1 MSHSASNDAPAVE
14 TDVLVVGSGPGGA
27 GAALFLASYGTRTMV
42 ITRYGHLSDTPRAHI
57 TNQRTM
63 ETLRDMGLEQRLMR
77 EATPWEWMGN
87 TTFCTS
93 LAGEELGRIPSWG
106 TDTRRHHDYEL
117 QSPCTMLDAPQ
128 TITEPVMMQA
138 AQARGAKVR
147 FDTEYLSHAQD
158 ESGVTTQVRDRLTG
172 ATYAIRSKYLVGA
185 DGARSKVA
193 ADLDLPFEGPG
204 AVAGALHIIFEADLS
219 RFVEYRPSVLYWMLQ
234 PGAEKEG
241 VGLGVL
247 RMIKPWHEWMLMWGY
262 EVAAGPPEITDE
274 FARELAVQLVG
285 TDDFEMRV
293 TSRLPW
299 TVNHHYATTVA
310 RGRVFCVGD
319 AVHRHPPTNGL
330 GSNTSIQDSYNLA
343 WKLHHVV
350 QGLADPS
357 LLETYNAER
366 APVARQIV
374 ERANQSIA
382 DTGRIVAALDVNDT
396 TDVDKLNRQL
406 ALRKAPGPEG
416 EKIRERLREAI
427 AYKAYEFDAH
437 GVEHN
442 HRYASSAVIPD
453 GTAMPAFTRDPELYA
468 QATTWPGAK
477 LPHTWV
483 TRGRATGC
491 PRWTWPATGPS
502 ACGPASAARPGWM
515 RRRHSRPRPVCRS
528 RWCRSARA
536 SRSRT
541 PTAPGPSCARSQT
554 AACSWSGRTCTSPPG
569 TQARPTPPGPPP
581 SGSARPSPPSWGVRP
596 AGRVQ
601 AARHERNLTPRG

>member
-1 MSHSASNDAPAVE
+1 MSNDQPAVDV
-14 TDVLVVGSGPGGA
+14 DVLVVGSGPGGA
-27 GAALFLASYGTRTMV
+27 GAALFLATYGTPTLV
-42 ITRYGHLSDTPRAHI
+42 ITKYGQLSDTPRAHI

-77 EATPWEWMGN
+77 EATPWEYMGN

-93 LAGEELGRIPSWG
+93 LAGDELGRIPSWG
-106 TDTRRHHDYEL
+106 TDTRRHADYEL

-147 FDTEYLSHAQD
+147 FDTEYLSHSQD
-158 ESGVTTQVRDRLTG
+158 ESGVTTQVKDRLTG
-172 ATYAIRSKYLVGA
+172 AVYAIRSTYLVGA
-185 DGARSKVA
+185 DGARSVVA
-193 ADLDLPFEGPG
+193 ADLGLPFEGPG
-204 AVAGALHIIFEADLS
+204 AVGGALHIIFEADLS
-219 RFVEYRPSVLYWMLQ
+219 RFVAHRPSVLYWMLQ

-262 EVAAGPPEITDE
+262 EAAAGPPEITDE
-274 FARELAVQLVG
+274 FARELAVKLIG

-293 TSRLPW
+293 TDRLPW
-299 TVNHHYATTVA
+299 TVNHHFATTIA

-343 WKLHHVV
+343 WKLHAVV
-350 QGLADPS
+350 QGWAAPS
-357 LLETYNAER
+357 LLESYDAER

-382 DTGRIVAALDVNDT
+382 DTGRIVAALGVDDTSDVA
-396 TDVDKLNRQL
+396 KLNAQL
-406 ALRKAPGPEG
+406 ALRVAAGPEG
-416 EKIRERLREAI
+416 EKIRENLREAI
-427 AYKAYEFDAH
+427 AYQAYEFDAH

-442 HRYASSAVIPD
+442 HRYASSAVVPD

-468 QATTWPGAK
+468 QPTTWPGAK

-483 TRGRATGC
+483 TRSGHRVSTLDLAGHGAFSVWTG
-491 PRWTWPATGPS
+491 
-502 ACGPASAARPGWM
+502 
-515 RRRHSRPRPVCRS
+515 
-528 RWCRSARA
+528 
-536 SRSRT
+536 
-541 PTAPGPSCARSQT
+541 
-554 AACSWSGRTCTSPPG
+554 
-569 TQARPTPPGPPP
+569 
-581 SGSARPSPPSWGVRP
+581 
-596 AGRVQ
+596 
-601 AARHERNLTPRG
+601 

>member
-1 MSHSASNDAPAVE
+1 MATVVE
-14 TDVLVVGSGPGGA
+14 TDVLVVGSGPAGA
-27 GAALFLASYGTRTMV
+27 AAALFLATYGTRTLV
-42 ITRYGHLSDTPRAHI
+42 VTKYGNLSDTPRAHI

-63 ETLRDMGLEQRLMR
+63 ETLRDMGLEERLMR
-77 EATPWEWMGN
+77 EATPWQFMGN

-93 LAGEELGRIPSWG
+93 LAGDELGRILSWG
-106 TDTRRHHDYEL
+106 TDTARHADYEL

-147 FDTEYLSHAQD
+147 FDTEYLSHVQD
-158 ESGVTTQVRDRLTG
+158 ADGVTSTVRDRLTG
-172 ATYAIRSKYLVGA
+172 IEYDVRSKYLVGA

-204 AVAGALHIIFEADLS
+204 AVAGALGIIFEADLT
-219 RFVEYRPSVLYWMLQ
+219 RFVAHRPSVLYWMVQ

-247 RMIKPWHEWMLMWGY
+247 RMIKPWTEWMLMWGY
-262 EVAAGPPEITDE
+262 EVAAGPPQMTDE
-274 FARELAVQLVG
+274 FVRELAVQLVG

-293 TSRLPW
+293 KSTSPW
-299 TVNHHYATTVA
+299 TVNHHFATTIA
-310 RGRVFCVGD
+310 QGRVFCAGD

-350 QGLADPS
+350 RGLADPS
-357 LLETYNAER
+357 LLDTYDAER

-382 DTGRIVAALDVNDT
+382 DTGRIIAALDIDDT
-396 TDVDKLNRQL
+396 TDVHRLERQL

-416 EKIRERLREAI
+416 EKIRQRLREAI
-427 AYKAYEFDAH
+427 AYKSHEFNAH

-442 HRYASSAVIPD
+442 HRYVSAAVQPD
-453 GTAMPAFTRDPELYA
+453 GTQMPSFERDPELYA

-477 LPHTWV
+477 LPHCWV
-483 TRGRATGC
+483 TRDGRRVSTLDLAGHGAFSLWTGVSGGAWLDAAATLSEQTGV
-491 PRWTWPATGPS
+491 PITLVQVGPGAPIEDPYGTWADLSEISDGGVLLVRPDLYV
-502 ACGPASAARPGWM
+502 AAR
-515 RRRHSRPRPVCRS
+515 RLD
-528 RWCRSARA
+528 
-536 SRSRT
+536 
-541 PTAPGPSCARSQT
+541 
-554 AACSWSGRTCTSPPG
+554 PPG
-569 TQARPTPPGPPP
+569 
-581 SGSARPSPPSWGVRP
+581 SAED
-596 AGRVQ
+596 A
-601 AARHERNLTPRG
+601 ERWLSDTLQRILRG